1 MCMDGFWAS
10 VGDESVAAAR
20 IACPSSYSPDRKF
33 FKIFKVNSSS
43 SNYELIQ
50 KLANLKPLN
59 SKSDNIKQS
68 FFFKDSG
75 PILLILQLTAR

>member
-1 MCMDGFWAS
+1 M
-10 VGDESVAAAR
+10 
-20 IACPSSYSPDRKF
+20 ACGRQLVTNLWRGQSSYSPDRKF

-59 SKSDNIKQS
+59 SKSDNIKQAS
-68 FFFKDSG
+68 FFKDSA
-75 PILLILQLTAR
+75 PILLVLQLTAR